1 MKTTKQILVV
11 SLLAIMGSQVQAV
24 ELSNHEQKFSYIM
37 GVRMSKM
44 LQAQG
49 MDKLEPAAFA
59 AGVTDAI
66 NGQPTRLTQEQ
77 MAEVMK
83 AQQAAKRKAREEA
96 GKAALAA
103 GQQFMEE
110 NKAKPGIVTLES
122 GLQYQEIAAGAGD
135 SPKETDKVKV
145 HYRGKLINGKQFDS
159 SYDRGQPA
167 TFGVKGVIPGFS
179 EALMLMKPGSKWKV
193 FIPSDLGYGARGAGS
208 NIGPNETLVFDL
220 ELLEIV
226 KQ

>member
-110 NKAKPGIVTLES
+110 NKAKPGVVTLES
-122 GLQYQEIAAGAGD
+122 GLQYQEITAGAGD

>member
-66 NGQPTRLTQEQ
+66 NGQPTQLTQEQ
-77 MAEVMK
+77 MAEAMQ
-83 AQQAAKRKAREEA
+83 AQQAAKQKAREEA

-110 NKAKPGIVTLES
+110 NKAKPGVVTLES
-122 GLQYQEIAAGAGD
+122 GLQYQEITAGAGD

>member
-1 MKTTKQILVV
+1 MKTTTLILFV
-11 SLLAIMGSQVQAV
+11 SLLTSMGGQVQAI
-24 ELSNHEQKFSYIM
+24 ELSSHEQKFSYIM

-49 MDKLEPAAFA
+49 LDELDPAAFA
-59 AGVTDAI
+59 AGVTDVV
-66 NGQPTRLTQEQ
+66 NSQPTQLTPEQ
-77 MAEVMK
+77 MADVMK
-83 AQQAAKRKAREEA
+83 AQQAAKQKAREEA

-103 GQQFMEE
+103 GQKFMEE
-110 NKAKPGIVTLES
+110 NKAKPGVVTLES
-122 GLQYQEIAAGAGD
+122 GLQYQEITAGAGD

-145 HYRGKLINGKQFDS
+145 HYRGKLVNGKQFDS

-167 TFGVKGVIPGFS
+167 TFGVKGVSPGFS

-208 NIGPNETLVFDL
+208 NIGPNETLIFDL

>member
-1 MKTTKQILVV
+1 MKTTKPILVV
-11 SLLAIMGSQVQAV
+11 SLLAIMCGQSQAV
-24 ELSNHEQKFSYIM
+24 ELSSHEQKFSYTM

-49 MDKLEPAAFA
+49 VDKLEPAAFA
-59 AGVTDAI
+59 AGVADTV
-66 NGQPTRLTQEQ
+66 NGQPVQLTQEQ

-83 AQQAAKRKAREEA
+83 AEKAAKQKAREEA

-103 GQQFMEE
+103 GQKFMEE
-110 NKAKPGIVTLES
+110 NKGKPGVKSLES
-122 GLQYQEIAAGAGD
+122 GLQYQEITAGAGD

-145 HYRGKLINGKQFDS
+145 HYRGTLINGKQFDS

-179 EALMLMKPGSKWKV
+179 EALMLMKPGGKWKV
-193 FIPSDLGYGARGAGS
+193 FIPSNLGYGERGAGS
-208 NIGPNETLVFDL
+208 NIGPNETLIFDL

-226 KQ
+226 KE